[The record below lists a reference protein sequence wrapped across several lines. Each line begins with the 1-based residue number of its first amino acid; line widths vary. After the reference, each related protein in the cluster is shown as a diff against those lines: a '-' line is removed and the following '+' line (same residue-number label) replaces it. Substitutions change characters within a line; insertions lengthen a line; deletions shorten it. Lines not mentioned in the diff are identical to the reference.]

1 MWGEHFNLSSKLQGE
16 RGERGIV
23 ARKPLSAGEAW
34 GVLSVGSRVQQYM
47 QLCSTLGNGKEALCS
62 LKSLIVGTV

>member
-34 GVLSVGSRVQQYM
+34 GGTFGRIQSTAIYAAVFHFGKWKGSPMFRKI
-47 QLCSTLGNGKEALCS
+47 LDSG
-62 LKSLIVGTV
+62 I